1 MSRLR
6 ALLRLPAAPTEV
18 RIPDGL
24 LEVQRDGAAPLAPRA
39 PDGRDAPLDVAFVVP
54 SFRTVSGGHT
64 TIANVVRA
72 LEARGLSCSIWIL
85 DDDARRGGGARPEA
99 LVEGF
104 RSAFGGIAGPVHAGL
119 HGWRGTDVLV
129 ATAWQ
134 TVPAALRLPDVAAR
148 AYLVQDH
155 EAEFYPTSA
164 EREWAAW
171 TYRQGLHCLVASPWL
186 EQVVAREYGASATR
200 FDIGLDHDLYRPGCA
215 PRRDDQLLFYARA
228 TTARRGVP
236 LGILALEELHRRRP
250 QAEICLFG
258 EDRPVATGF
267 PHRHLGV
274 RTRPQLAALYGQ
286 ATVGVVLSLTNP
298 SLIPHE
304 MLACGLTCVD
314 VASASSLAVHGP
326 DGPVALAALEPGA
339 LCDVVERLLDD
350 PAERD
355 DRRTRGIAHA
365 AAFTWERTG
374 EQVEAGLREALAR
387 AAA

>member
-6 ALLRLPAAPTEV
+6 ALLRLPAAPTAI

-24 LEVQRDGAAPLAPRA
+24 LEVQRDGAAPLVPARTG
-39 PDGRDAPLDVAFVVP
+39 DEPLEVAFVVP

-72 LEARGLSCSIWIL
+72 LEGRGLRCSVWIL
-85 DDDARRGGGARPEA
+85 DDDARSGGGGDPTA

-104 RSAFGGIAGPVHAGL
+104 RAAFGAIAGPVHAGL
-119 HGWRGTDVLV
+119 DGWRGTDVLV

-155 EAEFYPTSA
+155 EPEFYPTSA

-171 TYRQGLHCLVASPWL
+171 TYRQGLHCIVASPWL
-186 EQVVAREYGASATR
+186 EEVVGREHGASASR
-200 FDIGLDHDLYRPGCA
+200 FDIGVDHELYRPGDG
-215 PRRDDQLLFYARA
+215 PRRDDQVLFYARA

-250 QAEICLFG
+250 GTEICLFG
-258 EDRPVATGF
+258 EERRVATAL

-274 RTRPQLAALYGQ
+274 RTRAELADLYRQ
-286 ATVGVVLSLTNP
+286 ATVGMVLSLTNP

-304 MLACGLTCVD
+304 MLACGLPCVD
-314 VASASSLAVHGP
+314 VASASSLAVHGS
-326 DGPVALAALEPGA
+326 DGPVALAALAPAA
-339 LCDVVERLLDD
+339 LATTIERLLDD
-350 PAERD
+350 PGERE
-355 DRRTRGIAHA
+355 RRRA
-365 AAFTWERTG
+365 AGVVHCAPFTWRRTG
-374 EQVEAGLREALAR
+374 EQVEAGLRTALAR
-387 AAA
+387 AGG